1 MGKVMEFKAKPMQLQ
16 TKDFKLEIKSFNDDG
31 TFEGYASVFG
41 VKDNQNDVIEAGSFK
56 RTIDHHKGMVP
67 ILDQHDPKVEI
78 GMTTEM
84 KEDKNGLYFK
94 GILYIDNNNPVN
106 DVPQAR
112 AVYAKMKKR
121 AELGNPLGISIGYSV
136 IQKAFKGAVR
146 YLKELALW
154 EISTVTFPANELAT
168 VTTVKG
174 EAVTFEGKS
183 IDFGTSLQDR
193 RARDYIYQ
201 LQDALWTTI
210 CDIKW
215 SNETTENKI
224 QLFIQCANSFRDEL
238 VDWAQNTFPTV
249 HKSGE
254 GPEEEKSERAL
265 PPAILA
271 AVKDS
276 INALTALRTS
286 LETKADPADG
296 HSVETKSE
304 DGPSVDDVIGTFS
317 NMLTELQKYKK

>member
-16 TKDFKLEIKSFNDDG
+16 TKDFKLEIKSLNEDG

-41 VKDNQNDVIEAGSFK
+41 VKDNQNDVVEIGAFK

-84 KEDKNGLYFK
+84 KEDKNGLHFK
-94 GILYIDNNNPVN
+94 GMLYVDNDNPIN

-112 AVYAKMKKR
+112 AVYVKMKRR

-136 IQKAFKGAVR
+136 LQKAFKDTVR
-146 YLKELALW
+146 HLKELALW
-154 EISTVTFPANELAT
+154 EISTVTFAANELAT
-168 VTTVKG
+168 VTGVKG
-174 EAVTFEGKS
+174 EELIFEGKS

-193 RARDYIYQ
+193 LARDYMYQ

-210 CDIKW
+210 YDIKW
-215 SNETTENKI
+215 SNETTENKT
-224 QLFIQCANSFRDEL
+224 QLFIQCANSFRDAL
-238 VDWAQNTFPTV
+238 IDWAQNTFPTV
-249 HKSGE
+249 YKSDESPKE
-254 GPEEEKSERAL
+254 GKSESVL
-265 PPAILA
+265 PPAMMA

-276 INALTALRTS
+276 INALTVLRTS
-286 LETKADPADG
+286 METKADSVED
-296 HSVETKSE
+296 HSVETKS
-304 DGPSVDDVIGTFS
+304 DNGPNVDALVGTFS
-317 NMLTELQKYKK
+317 NMITELQKYKK

>member
-1 MGKVMEFKAKPMQLQ
+1 MGKVMEFKAKPTQLQ
-16 TKDFKLEIKSFNDDG
+16 TKDFKLEIKSLNEDG

-41 VKDNQNDVIEAGSFK
+41 VKDNQNDVIEAGAFK
-56 RTIDHHKGMVP
+56 RTIDHHGGKVP

-84 KEDKNGLYFK
+84 KEDGNGLYFK
-94 GILYIDNNNPVN
+94 GVLYIDND
-106 DVPQAR
+106 DVKNEVPAAR
-112 AVYAKMKKR
+112 AVYVKMKKR
-121 AELGNPLGISIGYSV
+121 AELGKPLGISIGYKAV
-136 IQKAFKGAVR
+136 QKAFKNAVR
-146 YLKELALW
+146 HLKEIALF

-168 VTTVKG
+168 VTAVKG
-174 EAVTFEGKS
+174 DAVTFEGKS

-193 RARDYIYQ
+193 LARDYIYQ

-210 CDIKW
+210 YDIKW

-224 QLFIQCANSFRDEL
+224 QLFIQCANSFRDAL

-249 HKSGE
+249 YKSGE
-254 GPEEEKSERAL
+254 GPKEEKSESAL
-265 PPAILA
+265 SPAILA

-276 INALTALRTS
+276 INALTALRSS

-296 HSVETKSE
+296 HSVETKSD